1 MPDYIDGKEYHVASR
16 TISETICISKHA
28 KKFLI
33 NTAELFVKEKK
44 FKCIRE
50 FGIAR
55 KVAIISLI
63 SLVSKLQIQMAMC
76 LAVTDVLQ
84 PGAND
89 VYDSP
94 DENPD
99 QLFAAIE
106 GSLKTS
112 MLEKLKLM
120 IVDHA

>member
-1 MPDYIDGKEYHVASR
+1 MK
-16 TISETICISKHA
+16 
-28 KKFLI
+28 
-33 NTAELFVKEKK
+33 
-44 FKCIRE
+44 